1 MFVIR
6 RLAIL
11 RGGHVAQNALLPLI
25 NTVALRGRGQLT
37 WLLTDELTGRE
48 ERKADRPILP
58 GATNVHGSSP
68 PIENS
73 EARLRCCCS
82 AGYIIP
88 QHPSCTDQAYSEQDK
103 KNDGWHGLFSSIAGG
118 LIPGERSGTL
128 SRFRS
133 RSSSLG
139 RRSGSDKKDARKI
152 PGRTSHESAAEP
164 HVRVNELFLMQV
176 RIEPTGRLLH

>member
-58 GATNVHGSSP
+58 GATKVHGSSP

-73 EARLRCCCS
+73 DRLSPDERALWDRLC
-82 AGYIIP
+82 A
-88 QHPSCTDQAYSEQDK
+88 K
-103 KNDGWHGLFSSIAGG
+103 IAED
-118 LIPGERSGTL
+118 LTPEEMDR
-128 SRFRS
+128 
-133 RSSSLG
+133 
-139 RRSGSDKKDARKI
+139 AA
-152 PGRTSHESAAEP
+152 PGR
-164 HVRVNELFLMQV
+164 
-176 RIEPTGRLLH
+176 